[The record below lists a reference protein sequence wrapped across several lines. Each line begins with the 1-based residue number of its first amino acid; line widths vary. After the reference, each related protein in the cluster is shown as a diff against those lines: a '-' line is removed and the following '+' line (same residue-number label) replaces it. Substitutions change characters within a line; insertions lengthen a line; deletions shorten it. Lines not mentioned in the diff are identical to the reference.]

1 VFINVI
7 KEIGEYEV
15 EGTREGDVVE
25 GVAYMHRS
33 IDTLPISS
41 SIGE

>member
-1 VFINVI
+1 VFIYVI
-7 KEIGEYEV
+7 KGLGEE
-15 EGTREGDVVE
+15 EGKGYGDVVE